1 MKEDDKGRWSSSNVG
16 CREYE
21 NQYAW
26 IDVRGKDGAGENG
39 CPRPRRHQ
47 HRRCQRSYGKEM
59 RKGCSYLR
67 HDTICTEMVR
77 RLTPRAVRVPAAVGA
92 ATAISMMHIPL
103 SLLNEWSPV
112 TASGISS
119 SSSVQA
125 FVGGFHRFFAQK
137 LEDVECWKLNVVSN
151 SALLAS

>member
-1 MKEDDKGRWSSSNVG
+1 MEEIEGVVRCERVKGGDKGRWSSSNVG

-26 IDVRGKDGAGENG
+26 IDVRGKDGAGKNG

-47 HRRCQRSYGKEM
+47 HRRCQRNYGKEM
-59 RKGCSYLR
+59 RRGCAYFS

-103 SLLNEWSPV
+103 SLLNEWSLALPLEV
-112 TASGISS
+112 
-119 SSSVQA
+119 
-125 FVGGFHRFFAQK
+125 RFK
-137 LEDVECWKLNVVSN
+137 HSWEDFIN
-151 SALLAS
+151 SLLRN